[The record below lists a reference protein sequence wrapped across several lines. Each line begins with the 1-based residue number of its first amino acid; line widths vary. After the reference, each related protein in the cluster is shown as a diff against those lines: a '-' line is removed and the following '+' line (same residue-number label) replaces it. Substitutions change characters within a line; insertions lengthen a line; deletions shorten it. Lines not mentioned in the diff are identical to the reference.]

1 MRPNRTPAFALGLA
15 LAALSAGSLSAQAPA
30 AAAAPALSPHV
41 GHVSTSFRDTP
52 EQKGFLETA
61 LAEADVA
68 IQHATLG
75 MRDLTNLDAMKRHAG
90 HVLHAIDPTQMATGP
105 GKGYGVLKAATNT
118 AGHIEMAGNAAD
130 APQGVK
136 THSVHVA
143 TSAKNTVARANE
155 IAALAK
161 QIGEAT
167 TAEQAKPLFEQLN
180 AKAQLLRAGL
190 DANNDGRVGWQE
202 GEGGLDM
209 SKTHMD
215 LMLGSTEKGGG

>member
-1 MRPNRTPAFALGLA
+1 MRPHHTPAALGLA
-15 LAALSAGSLSAQAPA
+15 LAALTAGSLSAQAP
-30 AAAAPALSPHV
+30 AAAPALSPHV

-61 LAEADVA
+61 IAEADVA

-90 HVLHAIDPTQMATGP
+90 HVLHALDATLIAQGP
-105 GKGYGVLKAATNT
+105 GKGYGLKKAATNI
-118 AGHIEMAGNAAD
+118 ANHITMAGNAEGQPA
-130 APQGVK
+130 GVK

-143 TSAKNTVARANE
+143 QSANNTVKRTDE
-155 IAALAK
+155 IIALAQ
-161 QIGEAT
+161 QIQSAT
-167 TAEQAKPLFEQLN
+167 SAEQAKPLFEQLN
-180 AKAQLLRAGL
+180 AKAQLLRAGV
-190 DANNDGRVGWQE
+190 DANGDGRIGWQE

-215 LMLGSTEKGGG
+215 LMLGSTDK